1 MPRFSLSNTRL
12 SAWKLIA
19 LGGFLT
25 FLLTLYTLHPSSSSL
40 LPSSLTDVFSRPPIQ
55 TTPCPPRLWAS
66 GQWEPISPRA
76 PSSANVSSPA
86 DVLAL
91 DGFQGCASDREY
103 KWHLAAEEDQ
113 FDRFPDVVSYVW
125 TPPET
130 CDVRSLE
137 GRGREQLVK
146 ELVEDGGWLLIGD
159 SVTEN
164 HFFSL
169 SCLLY
174 PHVIATPNYTL
185 NPYWDRAWPQNLYLN
200 PDSPLVPYL
209 KPPAGFNMSITPLV
223 TFRRVDLMLTQEQLT
238 DVYHSLH
245 PEQAQNEQFQL
256 FGGDQV
262 WELPPSEY
270 LSLFTAPLPEANYGT
285 LITSTAGHWTVGTIP
300 GLKNDNLPGSGIQN
314 VIDFFEDAMQVWAGM
329 IQGWMDGEAKTGN
342 GGKTAGGKMRQVVV
356 RAYLPGHD
364 GCHYIMH
371 PWRTY
376 EQENMKLPYNWGSI
390 GTFNGIFENILSAPQ
405 YKNVHYLPI
414 DRPALLRPDAHA
426 GGDCLHLISGS
437 GVIEGWTQYIWHY
450 VTRELDTLAQP

>member
-146 ELVEDGGWLLIGD
+146 ELVEDGGWLLIGGEYFILFPAF
-159 SVTEN
+159 T
-164 HFFSL
+164 
-169 SCLLY
+169 CPLLACAWTWFAAICAEKFHC
-174 PHVIATPNYTL
+174 PH
-185 NPYWDRAWPQNLYLN
+185 
-200 PDSPLVPYL
+200 
-209 KPPAGFNMSITPLV
+209 
-223 TFRRVDLMLTQEQLT
+223 
-238 DVYHSLH
+238 
-245 PEQAQNEQFQL
+245 
-256 FGGDQV
+256 
-262 WELPPSEY
+262 PSEY
-270 LSLFTAPLPEANYGT
+270 WPS
-285 LITSTAGHWTVGTIP
+285 
-300 GLKNDNLPGSGIQN
+300 
-314 VIDFFEDAMQVWAGM
+314 
-329 IQGWMDGEAKTGN
+329 
-342 GGKTAGGKMRQVVV
+342 
-356 RAYLPGHD
+356 
-364 GCHYIMH
+364 
-371 PWRTY
+371 
-376 EQENMKLPYNWGSI
+376 
-390 GTFNGIFENILSAPQ
+390 ILSSASPQSVLRACSTTYCNQPLSAAAYMQTPRSPSLSEPTSPPANKPIPEHQHPESPSLYPVSRSSPLAPCFR
-405 YKNVHYLPI
+405 NVT
-414 DRPALLRPDAHA
+414 
-426 GGDCLHLISGS
+426 
-437 GVIEGWTQYIWHY
+437 E
-450 VTRELDTLAQP
+450 

>member
-1 MPRFSLSNTRL
+1 
-12 SAWKLIA
+12 
-19 LGGFLT
+19 
-25 FLLTLYTLHPSSSSL
+25 
-40 LPSSLTDVFSRPPIQ
+40 
-55 TTPCPPRLWAS
+55 
-66 GQWEPISPRA
+66 
-76 PSSANVSSPA
+76 
-86 DVLAL
+86 
-91 DGFQGCASDREY
+91 
-103 KWHLAAEEDQ
+103 
-113 FDRFPDVVSYVW
+113 
-125 TPPET
+125 
-130 CDVRSLE
+130 
-137 GRGREQLVK
+137 
-146 ELVEDGGWLLIGD
+146 
-159 SVTEN
+159 
-164 HFFSL
+164 
-169 SCLLY
+169 
-174 PHVIATPNYTL
+174 
-185 NPYWDRAWPQNLYLN
+185 
-200 PDSPLVPYL
+200 
-209 KPPAGFNMSITPLV
+209 MSITPLV

-390 GTFNGIFENILSAPQ
+390 GTFNGIFEVRPVYLVVSSENIVDLWVSFSEHTIGTA
-405 YKNVHYLPI
+405 V
-414 DRPALLRPDAHA
+414 
-426 GGDCLHLISGS
+426 
-437 GVIEGWTQYIWHY
+437 
-450 VTRELDTLAQP
+450 